1 MCTQCTLCA
10 GSGGRG
16 TSTHTVHSCYCNTL
30 THLVLVLLV
39 FDPSMKWTLE
49 HKPTYMVCA
58 VEPAWGKREGK
69 RRKERG
75 ARREERRGGRREE
88 EGGEKRKE
96 RGKEE
101 GERLQCLNS
110 PSTVYTAPSL
120 LCHLPPMSPP
130 SHVTS
135 LPCHLPIT
143 NLAIGSATL
152 FPSNLAMVSLS
163 GKGST
168 QHAWMSGGGPVKQH
182 IYHVHTCNIISYSY

>member
-1 MCTQCTLCA
+1 M
-10 GSGGRG
+10 G
-16 TSTHTVHSCYCNTL
+16 
-30 THLVLVLLV
+30 
-39 FDPSMKWTLE
+39 E
-49 HKPTYMVCA
+49 
-58 VEPAWGKREGK
+58 
-69 RRKERG
+69 ERG
-75 ARREERRGGRREE
+75 EEE
-88 EGGEKRKE
+88 EGERSEEEGEKRKE

-101 GERLQCLNS
+101 VRGYMPQQSINS
-110 PSTVYTAPSL
+110 VHSPI
-120 LCHLPPMSPP
+120 PPMSPP